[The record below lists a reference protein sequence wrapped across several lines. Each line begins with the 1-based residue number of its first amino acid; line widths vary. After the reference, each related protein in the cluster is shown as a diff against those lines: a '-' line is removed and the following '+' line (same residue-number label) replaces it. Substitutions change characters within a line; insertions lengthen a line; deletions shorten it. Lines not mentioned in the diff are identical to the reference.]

1 MPNALQQIPMR
12 RVVITGLGTVN
23 ALGLDVKSSYPRI
36 LAGENGVSTID
47 RFDTTGIS
55 ATIAAQVDWD
65 PEACG
70 FDVKEQRKLDPF
82 TMWAIMASG
91 EALEDAGF
99 GNSGELPE
107 SRRERMGTIIGT
119 GIGGITG
126 ILEQHDVMKERGARR
141 VSPHFIPRIMPNAV
155 SGQVAIRYG
164 LMGTAFTTS
173 SACASAGHAI
183 GMAWRSIQWDE
194 ADVVVTGGAES
205 AMTPLSM
212 AGFASAKA
220 LSTRNDAPE
229 LASRPFDK
237 DRDGFVMGEGA
248 GILVVEEYEHAKA
261 RGATIYAELKGY
273 GSTDDAFHITA
284 PKEDGAGPAR
294 AMNEALRHA
303 DVDPSAVQYIN
314 AHGTSTAYN
323 DSIET
328 TAIHRVFGEHAKSLA
343 VNSTKS
349 MIGHLLGGATG
360 VELVVTALAVKNGE
374 VHPTRNY
381 TTPDPACDLDYVP
394 GESRHLTI
402 ENALCNSLGFG
413 GHNVSICIGKV

>member
-1 MPNALQQIPMR
+1 MR

-23 ALGLDVKSSYPRI
+23 ALGLDVATSYPRI
-36 LAGENGVSTID
+36 LAGENGVTTLD
-47 RFDTTGIS
+47 RFDTTGIT
-55 ATIAAQVDWD
+55 ATIAAQVQWS
-65 PEACG
+65 PEDCG
-70 FDVKEQRKLDPF
+70 FDVKDQRKLDPF
-82 TMWAIMASG
+82 TMWALMASD
-91 EALEDAGF
+91 EALADAGF
-99 GNSGELPE
+99 GDMRDLPE
-107 SRRERMGTIIGT
+107 GTRERFGSIVGT

-126 ILEQHDVMKERGARR
+126 VLEQHDVMRDRGARR
-141 VSPHFIPRIMPNAV
+141 VTPHFIPRIMPNAV
-155 SGQVAIRYG
+155 SGQVAIRHG

-194 ADVVVTGGAES
+194 CDLVVTGGAES
-205 AMTPLSM
+205 AITPLSM

-220 LSTRNDAPE
+220 LSTRNDAPHE
-229 LASRPFDK
+229 ASRPFDL

-248 GILVVEEYEHAKA
+248 GLLVLEEYEHAKR
-261 RGATIYAELKGY
+261 RGARIYAEVKGY

-284 PKEDGAGPAR
+284 PKEDGHGPAR
-294 AMNEALRHA
+294 AMGDALRHGG
-303 DVDPSAVQYIN
+303 VDPTNVQYVN

-328 TAIHRVFGEHAKSLA
+328 TAIKRLFGAHASTLA

-349 MIGHLLGGATG
+349 MIGHLLGAATA
-360 VELVVTALAVKNGE
+360 VELVVTAKAIANGE

-394 GESRHLTI
+394 GEARELAI

-413 GHNVSICIGKV
+413 GHNVSILIGKL